1 MKKLG
6 ISLIKAKEADK
17 DFLLDLRKQTMVG
30 HLEKAGIYLSNQEH
44 IARIQK
50 SFEGSYLI
58 STSRDKVGL
67 LKYVAD
73 HNRIEILQLQIAPK
87 FQGKGIGK
95 QVLHMMILKAKSV
108 NKILF
113 LKVLKENPAKYLYE
127 RIGFKIVDE
136 DDYEFYMEMSSKK

>member
-127 RIGFKIVDE
+127 RIGFKIVGE
-136 DDYEFYMEMSSKK
+136 DDYEFYMERSSKK